1 MCFNKNY
8 SKLEVKFK
16 FNIFSFELLRVKVR
30 ARNIPT
36 TIPIINNIMYY
47 RRIIF
52 DI

>member
-30 ARNIPT
+30 AHNIPT

-47 RRIIF
+47 SLQTYNI
-52 DI
+52 